1 MADSTSIADSTCIR
15 YTSLNLDGTRWNECL
30 VCFEMRKGHIE
41 YARKKAQDEAAKNA
55 HSCVLN
61 TTDST
66 PTDGYVFHYMAIY
79 NKVFT
84 QEYNRL
90 FDLYSKEYETI
101 LHKKYQTVK
110 DENDICSYHRLG

>member
-1 MADSTSIADSTCIR
+1 MADSTCIR
-15 YTSLNLDGTRWNECL
+15 YTSINEDGTRWKECII
-30 VCFEMRKGHIE
+30 CFEMRKGVHTE
-41 YARKKAQDEAAKNA
+41 YARKKAQDEASKNA

-90 FDLYSKEYETI
+90 FDVYRNEYETF
-101 LHKKYQTVK
+101 LHKKYRNVK
-110 DENDICSYHRLG
+110 DENEICSYHQESIQWLG